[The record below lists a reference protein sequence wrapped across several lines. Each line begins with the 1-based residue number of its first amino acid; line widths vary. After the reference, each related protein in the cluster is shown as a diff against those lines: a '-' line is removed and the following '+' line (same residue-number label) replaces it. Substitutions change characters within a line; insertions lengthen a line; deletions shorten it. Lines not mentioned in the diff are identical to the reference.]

1 MKEGIHPTYY
11 PDAVVTC
18 ACGNTWTTGST
29 TKEIHT
35 DVCSNCH
42 PFFTGEQRIVDTEGQ
57 VDRFYKKLQARQDYI
72 DEVDAREAEKV
83 SPERPI
89 SELAEKV
96 SPERPIS
103 ELELG
108 TRATDAL
115 ARADIIKVGQVMEMM
130 ETGEASLLAVEG
142 FGRKSL
148 ADLKKRLRQFGYKL
162 PEAVEEIQV

>member
-11 PDAVVTC
+11 PDALVTC

-57 VDRFYKKLQARQDYI
+57 VDRFYKKLQARQEYI
-72 DEVDAREAEKV
+72 DEVEAREAAKV

-89 SELAEKV
+89 AELD
-96 SPERPIS
+96 
-103 ELELG
+103 LG

-115 ARADIIKVGQVMEMM
+115 ARAEITKVGQVLEMM

-162 PEAVEEIQV
+162 PEAAQEIQV

>member
-89 SELAEKV
+89 SEL
-96 SPERPIS
+96 
-103 ELELG
+103 ELG

-115 ARADIIKVGQVMEMM
+115 ARADIVKVGQVMEMM
-130 ETGEASLLAVEG
+130 QTGEASLLAVEG

>member
-1 MKEGIHPTYY
+1 MKEEIHPTYY
-11 PDAVVTC
+11 PDTLVVC

-29 TKEIHT
+29 IKEIHT

-72 DEVDAREAEKV
+72 DDVEAREAEKV

-89 SELAEKV
+89 TELD
-96 SPERPIS
+96 
-103 ELELG
+103 LG
-108 TRATDAL
+108 TRATDSL
-115 ARADIIKVGQVMEMM
+115 ARADIIKVGQVMEML

-148 ADLKKRLRQFGYKL
+148 ADLKKRLRQFGYQL
-162 PEAVEEIQV
+162 PEAAQEIQV

>member
-1 MKEGIHPTYY
+1 MKENIHPTYY
-11 PDAVVTC
+11 PDALVTC

-29 TKEIHT
+29 IKEIHT

-72 DEVDAREAEKV
+72 DEAEAREA
-83 SPERPI
+83 
-89 SELAEKV
+89 AKV

-108 TRATDAL
+108 TRATDSL
-115 ARADIIKVGQVMEMM
+115 AKADITKVGQVMEML

-148 ADLKKRLRQFGYKL
+148 ADLKKRLRQFGYQL
-162 PEAVEEIQV
+162 PEAAQEIQV